1 MPEISRKQLLM
12 SIIGGRGP
20 AFLRGV
26 DLSTLDLSGAGWL
39 VEADLRQADLSNAN
53 LNGSNLTGAAMT
65 RANLHACTLVGANL
79 EGADLAGVRANVANL
94 RAGNLSGVNLRDA
107 TLVGA
112 NLAKANLKGANLEN
126 ADLEG
131 ANLQSANLWRARLNM
146 ANLRMANLRG
156 ANLQE
161 AYLEGKLVDHYKAPE
176 GDASQAQGFT
186 GSVDGIQLTD
196 LIQIVCLSKSNL
208 LFKIESDE
216 GCGTIHVGSGRVYHA
231 QLDKLEGEQALVKML
246 LWENGRFSTMA
257 LEGVAASVTIE
268 KPVEQLIIESMRL
281 RDESKPDFL
290 QGRHGSL
297 LREIRKQLPIP
308 AYPSTDLMN
317 LTLKEGKQIRPT
329 QEVKIV
335 DAFPS
340 ADSWDILCSI
350 MADEDV
356 FIAPLRY
363 IRLQR
368 SHPLFDMVV
377 NYHKDIKR
385 T

>member
-1 MPEISRKQLLM
+1 M
-12 SIIGGRGP
+12 
-20 AFLRGV
+20 RGV
-26 DLSTLDLSGAGWL
+26 DLSTLDLSNAGWL
-39 VEADLRQADLSNAN
+39 PEADLRQANLSNAN
-53 LNGSNLTGAAMT
+53 LSKSNMKGAILIK
-65 RANLHACTLVGANL
+65 ANLHACNLVGANL
-79 EGADLAGVRANVANL
+79 EAADLSGARVNVANL
-94 RAGNLSGVNLRDA
+94 RASNLSGANFREA

-112 NLAKANLKGANLEN
+112 NLARANLKGANLEN

-131 ANLQSANLWRARLNM
+131 ANLQAANLWRARLNM

-161 AYLEGKLVDHYKAPE
+161 AYLEGKLVDHYKAAPR
-176 GDASQAQGFT
+176 DASQAQGFT

-208 LFKIESDE
+208 LFKIDSDE

-231 QLDKLEGEQALVKML
+231 QLDKLEGEQALLKML
-246 LWENGRFSTMA
+246 LWENGRFQTMA
-257 LEGVAASVTIE
+257 LEGVGASPTIE

-281 RDESKPDFL
+281 RDENTPDFL
-290 QGRHGSL
+290 KGRHSAL
-297 LREIRKQLPIP
+297 LKEIRKELPIP
-308 AYPSTDLMN
+308 AYPSKDLMK
-317 LTLKEGKQIRPT
+317 LTLKEGKNVRPT
-329 QEVKIV
+329 QEVQII

-340 ADSWDILCSI
+340 ADTQDILCSI
-350 MADEDV
+350 IADDDV

-368 SHPLFDMVV
+368 SHPLFEMVV